1 VHVRKEPGVPRPTLK
16 RDLRAA
22 ERGHEAEPDE
32 NAEHDPVAERR
43 RTEVE
48 RHQREHPGVHE
59 RDDDADGELRRAG
72 TADRRRPNQPRQ
84 SIAKTGDSVVKD
96 PDDHGGDRRYDD
108 ATTLFKTYTENRP
121 SNPWGFY
128 MLGLSAWKSGDRAQ
142 AESAFVQALSLD
154 STHVKSHLNLSRVLL
169 EDGQPD
175 SALTHIEAAIALD
188 SVSSEPLRLQGRA
201 FEALDK
207 TDDAIVAYQ
216 HAVVRDSGDV
226 WAMNNLGALYIR
238 LGRFEDAI
246 GPLARAV
253 ELNDKV
259 ATFSNNLGMA
269 LENTGRIADAITQ
282 YRAALAIE
290 GTYGKAVSN
299 LQRVQQVKQDP
310 SVTPIDLTERSKR
323 FQDEIAKW

>member
-1 VHVRKEPGVPRPTLK
+1 MSYQFELDRSNRSLRFPVILMAAIVCMVTATYVFAACGDRNPDQARASEPVSSSSSSVT
-16 RDLRAA
+16 
-22 ERGHEAEPDE
+22 
-32 NAEHDPVAERR
+32 PVSTVGSEKPALVISGPVTFEL
-43 RTEVE
+43 
-48 RHQREHPGVHE
+48 
-59 RDDDADGELRRAG
+59 ADSAYR
-72 TADRRRPNQPRQ
+72 N
-84 SIAKTGDSVVKD
+84 
-96 PDDHGGDRRYDD
+96 RRYDD
-108 ATTLFKTYTENRP
+108 ATTLFKAYTENRP

-169 EDGQPD
+169 EEGQPD

-201 FEALDK
+201 FEALNK

-216 HAVVRDSGDV
+216 HAIVRDSGDV

-269 LENTGRIADAITQ
+269 LENTGRIADAVTQ

-310 SVTPIDLTERSKR
+310 SVTPIDLTERSKQ
-323 FQDEIAKW
+323 FQEETTKW

>member
-1 VHVRKEPGVPRPTLK
+1 MSYQFELDRSNRSLRFPVILMAAIVCMVTATYVFAACGDRNPDQARASEPVSSSSSSVT
-16 RDLRAA
+16 
-22 ERGHEAEPDE
+22 
-32 NAEHDPVAERR
+32 PVSTVGSEKPALVISGPVTFEL
-43 RTEVE
+43 
-48 RHQREHPGVHE
+48 
-59 RDDDADGELRRAG
+59 ADSAYR
-72 TADRRRPNQPRQ
+72 
-84 SIAKTGDSVVKD
+84 
-96 PDDHGGDRRYDD
+96 DRRYDD

-216 HAVVRDSGDV
+216 HAIVRDSGDV

-310 SVTPIDLTERSKR
+310 SVTPIDLTERSKQ
-323 FQDEIAKW
+323 FQEETTKW

>member
-1 VHVRKEPGVPRPTLK
+1 MSYQFELDRSNRSLRFPVILMAAIVCMVTATYVFAACGDRNPDQARASEPVSSSSSSVT
-16 RDLRAA
+16 
-22 ERGHEAEPDE
+22 
-32 NAEHDPVAERR
+32 PVSTVGSEKPALVISGPVTFEL
-43 RTEVE
+43 
-48 RHQREHPGVHE
+48 
-59 RDDDADGELRRAG
+59 ADSAYR
-72 TADRRRPNQPRQ
+72 
-84 SIAKTGDSVVKD
+84 
-96 PDDHGGDRRYDD
+96 DRRYDD

-216 HAVVRDSGDV
+216 HAIVRDSGDV

-310 SVTPIDLTERSKR
+310 SVTPIDLTERSKQ
-323 FQDEIAKW
+323 FQDEITKW

>member
-1 VHVRKEPGVPRPTLK
+1 MSYQFELNRSNRSLRFPVILMAGLVVTVLAAYTFAACGDSNPDQARASERVSQPTG
-16 RDLRAA
+16 DVSS
-22 ERGHEAEPDE
+22 GTS
-32 NAEHDPVAERR
+32 N
-43 RTEVE
+43 
-48 RHQREHPGVHE
+48 
-59 RDDDADGELRRAG
+59 AG
-72 TADRRRPNQPRQ
+72 TTTEKPALVISGPVSFEIADSAYRE
-84 SIAKTGDSVVKD
+84 
-96 PDDHGGDRRYDD
+96 RRYDD
-108 ATTLFKTYTENRP
+108 ATTLFKAYTENRP

-216 HAVVRDSGDV
+216 HAIVRDSGDV

-310 SVTPIDLTERSKR
+310 SVTPIDLTERSKQ
-323 FQDEIAKW
+323 FQEETTKW